1 VTGRTGPGRPV
12 TGLSAVG
19 GYQDWSQAGWRSHLP
34 AVADVPSFAA
44 GLAQDTIPAL
54 AAASAVAVPD
64 RVAVT
69 VDGEPASHGELDDG
83 AARVAGWLARRVQP
97 GDRVLLAAAAS
108 LDFVRCYLGALRAG
122 AVVVLA
128 NPGFTAAELRHLVAD
143 SGAVLALADPE
154 PGRLLAGLSQES
166 GSLLTVNVGDLPSGS
181 GRADGI
187 AVGPHDIALLAYT
200 SGTTGKP
207 KGVPLT
213 HGQLAASIRAAM
225 AAWRWSP
232 DEVLAHALPLYHLHG
247 LSGVHA
253 ALIAG
258 GTVHIRSR
266 FAPADLVR
274 TIEENRATVLF
285 AVPTI
290 YQALMDAGIITAAGW
305 PGLRLAVCGSA
316 PLSPALA
323 ERLTAVLGRVPL
335 IRYGTT
341 ESGLNVS
348 NPVDD
353 PRGDTVGIPLP
364 GVLARI
370 AAADGHASPSAGGEA
385 SRSADREADPGA
397 DGEIQVRGPQVF
409 DGYWHDPAAT
419 AAAFTPDGWFRTGDI
434 GALDTATGHL
444 RIRGRIKEMIIT
456 GGWNVYPREV
466 EIVLEDHPSVAE
478 AAVAGVPHQ
487 RWGEQVTAWVV
498 LRDGHGLNETALIAY
513 ARERLAGYKCPKRV
527 FQLVAMPRNHL
538 GKIIRSA
545 LRAGLLAAPCPG
557 GLLDGS
563 CCRRGRCDIAGGWN
577 GPPTSVELESGA
589 PSAQR
594 GSSLQGTPQQ

>member
-1 VTGRTGPGRPV
+1 MTGLV

-19 GYQDWSQAGWRSHLP
+19 GYQDWSQAGWRLHLP
-34 AVADVPSFAA
+34 AVEEVPSFTA
-44 GLAQDTIPAL
+44 GLAQDTIATL

-83 AARVAGWLARRVQP
+83 AAQVASWLARRVQP

-166 GSLLTVNVGDLPSGS
+166 GPLLTVNVRDLPSGS
-181 GRADGI
+181 GRADRI

-213 HGQLAASIRAAM
+213 HGQLAASIRSAM
-225 AAWRWSP
+225 TAWRWSP

-266 FAPADLVR
+266 FVPADLVR
-274 TIEENRATVLF
+274 TIEETRATVLF

-290 YQALMDAGIITAAGW
+290 YQTLMDAGIITAAGR

-370 AAADGHASPSAGGEA
+370 AAADGQANL
-385 SRSADREADPGA
+385 GA

-409 DGYWHDPAAT
+409 EGYWHDPDAT

-456 GGWNVYPREV
+456 GGLNVYPREV
-466 EIVLEDHPSVAE
+466 EIVLEDHPSVEE
-478 AAVAGVPHQ
+478 AAVAGVPHH

-498 LRDGHGLNETALIAY
+498 LRDGHGLDETALIQH
-513 ARERLAGYKCPKRV
+513 ARTRLAGYKCPKRV
-527 FQLVAMPRNHL
+527 FQLTAMPRNHL

-545 LRAGLLAAPCPG
+545 LRAGLSG
-557 GLLDGS
+557 HDGLL
-563 CCRRGRCDIAGGWN
+563 
-577 GPPTSVELESGA
+577 
-589 PSAQR
+589 
-594 GSSLQGTPQQ
+594 